1 MAYTNIQK
9 KQHIYEMQTYL
20 HAISLMNDRIPTV
33 IPDGIYGKETS
44 LAVMAFQR
52 EYGLKDTGNT
62 DPATWNK
69 IVSVYRS
76 YLSGKPE
83 PYAVFPSPSYVASDG
98 DTGQVIYIIQAM
110 LNDIGKCYDNAPYVD
125 ICGEYNDMTASAVKR
140 FQQWCGIPQNGR
152 GDSGTWNMLVHCC
165 EHILKMHNS

>member
-52 EYGLKDTGNT
+52 EYGLKVLG
-62 DPATWNK
+62 A
-69 IVSVYRS
+69 IYH
-76 YLSGKPE
+76 LESGE
-83 PYAVFPSPSYVASDG
+83 VEF
-98 DTGQVIYIIQAM
+98 
-110 LNDIGKCYDNAPYVD
+110 L
-125 ICGEYNDMTASAVKR
+125 
-140 FQQWCGIPQNGR
+140 
-152 GDSGTWNMLVHCC
+152 
-165 EHILKMHNS
+165 